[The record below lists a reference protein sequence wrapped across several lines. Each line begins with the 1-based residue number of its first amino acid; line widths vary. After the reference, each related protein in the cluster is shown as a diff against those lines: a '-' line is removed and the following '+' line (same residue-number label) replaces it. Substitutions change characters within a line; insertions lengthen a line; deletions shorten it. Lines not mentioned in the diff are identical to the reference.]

1 MGAAAL
7 RPASHAQ
14 HQRWEALVSPT
25 FQLLFSFLSS
35 GSPPYTVPDAHLA
48 PLLVGRAGALHPSAA
63 VLPQPQ
69 ADDSAVLEPCPAPA
83 ADGSRTLP
91 TSPLLFVMPLEPL
104 ELITVADYRS
114 PGNNAYSDNY

>member
-1 MGAAAL
+1 M
-7 RPASHAQ
+7 
-14 HQRWEALVSPT
+14 
-25 FQLLFSFLSS
+25 
-35 GSPPYTVPDAHLA
+35 PDARLA

-91 TSPLLFVMPLEPL
+91 TSPLLFVMPLE
-104 ELITVADYRS
+104 LITVADYRS